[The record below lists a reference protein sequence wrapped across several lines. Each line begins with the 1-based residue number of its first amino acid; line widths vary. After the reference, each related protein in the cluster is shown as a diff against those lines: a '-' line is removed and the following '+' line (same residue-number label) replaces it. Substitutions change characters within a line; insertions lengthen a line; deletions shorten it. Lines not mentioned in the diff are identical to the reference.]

1 MSSLTIEAI
10 IAMAAAMVGAL
21 WLFIRNLWARQTE
34 VQDQTRQMEQA
45 HAKRLEEIIIENS
58 RRIEALALSYA
69 DRVEAGKAAHLQDT
83 KEILSQVM
91 DLQRESLETARAM
104 AASVEKLA
112 RSEASKSKAS
122 SCTTP

>member
-1 MSSLTIEAI
+1 MPISTEAFM
-10 IAMAAAMVGAL
+10 AMVGAVVGAL
-21 WLFIRNLWARQTE
+21 WLFIRNLVARQTE
-34 VQDQTRQMEQA
+34 TQDQTRKMEAA
-45 HAKRLEEIIIENS
+45 HAKRMEEIIIENS

-83 KEILSQVM
+83 REMLSQVM

-104 AASVEKLA
+104 AASVERLA
-112 RSEASKSKAS
+112 RSESNRSKAS

>member
-1 MSSLTIEAI
+1 MAI
-10 IAMAAAMVGAL
+10 AVAAVAAL
-21 WLFIRNLWARQTE
+21 WLFIRGQWARQTE
-34 VQDQTRQMEQA
+34 TQDQTRKMEAA
-45 HAKRLEEIIIENS
+45 HAKRMEEIIIENS

-83 KEILSQVM
+83 REMLSQVM

-104 AASVEKLA
+104 AASVERLA
-112 RSEASKSKAS
+112 RSESNRSKAS

>member
-1 MSSLTIEAI
+1 MSIDAEAI
-10 IAMAAAMVGAL
+10 MAIAVAAVAAL
-21 WLFIRNLWARQTE
+21 WLFIRGQWARQTE
-34 VQDQTRQMEQA
+34 TQDQTRKMEAA
-45 HAKRLEEIIIENS
+45 HAKRMEEIIIENS

-83 KEILSQVM
+83 KEMLAQMM

-112 RSEASKSKAS
+112 RSEVNRSKVS

>member
-1 MSSLTIEAI
+1 MSINAEAI
-10 IAMAAAMVGAL
+10 MAIAVAAVAAL
-21 WLFIRNLWARQTE
+21 WLFIRGQWARQTE
-34 VQDQTRQMEQA
+34 TQDQTRKMEAA
-45 HAKRLEEIIIENS
+45 HAKRMEGIIIENS

-83 KEILSQVM
+83 REMLSQVM

-104 AASVEKLA
+104 AASVERLA
-112 RSEASKSKAS
+112 RSESNRSKAS

>member
-1 MSSLTIEAI
+1 
-10 IAMAAAMVGAL
+10 MAAAMVGAL

>member
-1 MSSLTIEAI
+1 MPINAEAF
-10 IAMAAAMVGAL
+10 IAMGAAMVGAL

-69 DRVEAGKAAHLQDT
+69 DRVETGKAAHLQDT
-83 KEILSQVM
+83 KEMLAQMM

-104 AASVEKLA
+104 SASVERLA
-112 RSEASKSKAS
+112 RSEVNRSKVS